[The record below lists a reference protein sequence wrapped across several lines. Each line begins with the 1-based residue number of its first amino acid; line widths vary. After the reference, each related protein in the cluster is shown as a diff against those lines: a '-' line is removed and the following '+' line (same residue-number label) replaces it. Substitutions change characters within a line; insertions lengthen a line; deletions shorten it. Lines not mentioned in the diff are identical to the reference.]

1 MIVHIV
7 LMQFK
12 DDIPDAAQHIHD
24 LLVALPPKIAEIR
37 TYEVGMNIVESER
50 NDDLSVYSTFDS
62 LDDLQSY
69 QAHPDHQ
76 AVLVEIKKVA
86 TSIRVVDYEVV
97 S

>member
-12 DDIPDAAQHIHD
+12 DDIPDAAQHIYD